1 MRLRAAPQPAE
12 VRSIELS
19 WGVCS
24 YILKRS
30 KRRSVGFLIGDQ
42 GLQISAPLRLS
53 IDELHRIIATKS
65 SWIEQR
71 LKQWETRSQRTVSLS
86 ILLNQG
92 KPIPVRGEP
101 YYLETLPPRCKAM
114 LNPWTKTI
122 ALPSCESPKQRDKAI
137 EKVLKTHAKEV
148 FVHMAAK
155 LLERQTAAL
164 RLPCF
169 SIHLSSPSSRW
180 GSCNSKHE
188 VRLNWRLVHYPPQ
201 LIEYVIAHELAH
213 LVEMNHSAR
222 FWAVVESLMPDYK
235 TPHKTLLKMNPAE
248 VPVL

>member
-1 MRLRAAPQPAE
+1 MQLTAAPHPTE
-12 VRSIELS
+12 VRSIELP
-19 WGVCS
+19 WGLCS

-53 IDELHRIIATKS
+53 ITELNSIIAGKS

-71 LKQWETRSQRTVSLS
+71 LKQWETRSRQTISLS
-86 ILLNQG
+86 SLLHEG
-92 KPIPVRGEP
+92 KPIPVRGEA
-101 YYLETLPPRCKAM
+101 YHLETLPPRSKAL
-114 LNPWTKTI
+114 LNPWTKSI
-122 ALPSCESPKQRDKAI
+122 ALPACESSAQRNKAI
-137 EKVLKTHAKEV
+137 EKVLKAHAKEV
-148 FVHMAAK
+148 FTHMASK
-155 LLERQTAAL
+155 LLERQPAAQ
-164 RLPCF
+164 RLPNF

-180 GSCNSKHE
+180 GSCNSQRE

-222 FWAVVESLMPDYK
+222 FWAVVESLMPDYQ
-235 TPHKTLLKMNPAE
+235 TPHKTLSKMNPAE